1 MQEINPNLS
10 EEYHQKGPNDKSLR
24 DIGFMF
30 LLLWA
35 DVASLITFVGYLRAN
50 TRERNPGASY

>member
-1 MQEINPNLS
+1 MQEINPNLG
-10 EEYHQKGPNDKSLR
+10 EEDHQKGPNDKSLG

-30 LLLWA
+30 LLLLV

-50 TRERNPGASY
+50 TREGNPRASN